1 MITTITGLSP
11 REAELLSWLAG
22 TGRPVFRLEDVQEH
36 WPEVTSAAR
45 TLSRLEQGG
54 WLKRIE
60 RGLYMLVPL
69 EAGPDRTW
77 TQDSLVIGTRLATP
91 SAIAYWS
98 ALRFWNLT
106 EQVPR
111 TVFVQTPRRKMH
123 TSVTVD
129 GIVYRVIHINMP
141 RFFGLTT
148 SNVGDQQFQVTD
160 REKTIVDALNRPDL
174 CGGIWHIAQGI
185 AQQGMGLDWERLDS
199 YVDRFAS
206 GAVLK
211 RLGTV
216 IETIGIEV
224 PDGPRRLKRWQSRLS
239 EGIADLDPGE
249 PGRGVVRRRWRI
261 RDNVGLAARWKGARS
276 DL

>member
-1 MITTITGLSP
+1 LP
-11 REAELLSWLAG
+11 K
-22 TGRPVFRLEDVQEH
+22 
-36 WPEVTSAAR
+36 VTSAAR
-45 TLSRLEQGG
+45 TLSRLERGG

-69 EAGPDRTW
+69 EAGPERTW
-77 TQDSLVIGTRLATP
+77 TQDSLVIGTHLATP

-111 TVFVQTPRRKMH
+111 TVFVQTPRRKAH
-123 TSVTVD
+123 SSVTVE
-129 GIVYRVIHINMP
+129 GVAYRMIHIATP

-148 SNVGDQQFQVTD
+148 SNAGGQQFQVTD
-160 REKTIVDALNRPDL
+160 REKTVVDALDRPEL
-174 CGGIWHIAQGI
+174 CGGIWHISQGI
-185 AQQGMGLDWERLDS
+185 AQQGTALDWNRLDS
-199 YVDRFAS
+199 YVDRFRS

-211 RLGTV
+211 RLGYM
-216 IETIGIEV
+216 IEKTSIQI
-224 PDGPRRLKRWQSRLS
+224 PDGAARLKRWQSNLT

-249 PGRGVVRRRWRI
+249 PGQGTVRRRWRI
-261 RDNVGLAARWKGARS
+261 RDNVGFAAPWKVAGN